1 MNQNVYNGNIP
12 DIKSLNIGNV
22 ALPSFATNNIQL
34 PTIQGASSGI
44 PHIPQIPKI
53 NNTSS
58 KTSPAKTSPKIT
70 SKTSPKT
77 TISKSSELTA
87 LPMLPPLG
95 GSALSTPPPLPS
107 FETQLTALS
116 GGSILP
122 PRGSSSIDMHKLP
135 TIPHIAGSATGQ
147 VPTNIPSLPD
157 ISTALN
163 TSSPIPN
170 TSNMVPSFLQHTALA
185 NIGGSSGG
193 GSSSGESTITML
205 PSGISLPDILTRPGL
220 SSTTRSPPS
229 LSDVV
234 DSNTSK
240 VPKKR
245 GPRTTKAKAAISVSS
260 LQDLTDI
267 TTTATTTSPSP
278 KTRVGVRWTAA
289 EDEKLL
295 QAVLNGE
302 EFETVAKD
310 HQRTPTAIK
319 ARIIGHIYTEM
330 ELGGLN
336 IEEASKKYRISVEDI
351 EQYKPTTKAP
361 AKSKATSSNNT
372 DQVANNAMSAELLTE
387 IRDLLRTMVANQEKI
402 LSINM
407 NR

>member
-22 ALPSFATNNIQL
+22 ALPSFASNNIQL

-53 NNTSS
+53 NDTSS
-58 KTSPAKTSPKIT
+58 KKATAKTTTPKKTSP
-70 SKTSPKT
+70 KTSPKT
-77 TISKSSELTA
+77 TITKSSELTA

-95 GSALSTPPPLPS
+95 SSALSTPPPLPS

-116 GGSILP
+116 GNMLP

-135 TIPHIAGSATGQ
+135 TIPHIAGSATDQ
-147 VPTNIPSLPD
+147 TPMLPD